1 MNFRL
6 TLLMR
11 QGFLVPGARTSRR
24 IRWTYTGSDIESA
37 SAFLTA
43 DLTAP
48 TAGLLKVEMD
58 NFQQWIDLRTQSR
71 HFGGRQWYFE
81 CPETGRLVTSLWLPN
96 GARRFASRHAWPRQ
110 VAYGSQFKTP
120 YDRAISGAFRIRQRL
135 DKTGIYHSIGDFV
148 PPKPKRMHWRTFEKL
163 LEKLESYETITEAH
177 TAFLMNRLFKLV

>member
-1 MNFRL
+1 
-6 TLLMR
+6 MR